1 MEDEESDNSLD
12 NINHT
17 DTDNTD
23 TDDTDIDNTD
33 IADMEDED
41 LSDIY
46 FSEGSDNS
54 DEDLSG
60 AMLNIKNKHIK
71 GNDQI
76 RQQHKVNKN
85 NKKHLNDIFVSAEK
99 FSQMLEEQSRTKN
112 RHGSSNAL
120 NTMDGA
126 TSKQIDWETK
136 RNQKLTRSFDKKKR
150 KHVKLSNNKNSK
162 KIKR

>member
-23 TDDTDIDNTD
+23 TDDID
-33 IADMEDED
+33 IADIEDED
-41 LSDIY
+41 LSDMY

-54 DEDLSG
+54 DEDLS
-60 AMLNIKNKHIK
+60 
-71 GNDQI
+71 NDQI

-85 NKKHLNDIFVSAEK
+85 NKKNLNDIFVSAEK

-150 KHVKLSNNKNSK
+150 KHVKISNNKNNK
-162 KIKR
+162 KIRR